1 MMDSSFGN
9 AMGLLQALIKKDV
22 PLAQTY
28 THMILEEQEKEE
40 QEMNLFLERLSV
52 DEEGRL

>member
-1 MMDSSFGN
+1 MDSSFGN

-28 THMILEEQEKEE
+28 THMILEEQEKKRARNESIFRE
-40 QEMNLFLERLSV
+40 VER
-52 DEEGRL
+52 G